1 MSPIQGSLP
10 PLTNQPIQPQ
20 SFDLEVTKKNLSISN
35 DIHLKNCALNAVQIC
50 CNALSFRN
58 PGPLSAQQ
66 CPSWWLGTNSG
77 KAADGGS
84 RRYCVSLPAVL
95 LYCTTVLL
103 YYSG

>member
-1 MSPIQGSLP
+1 MKYI
-10 PLTNQPIQPQ
+10 
-20 SFDLEVTKKNLSISN
+20 K
-35 DIHLKNCALNAVQIC
+35 KNCALITVQIC

-84 RRYCVSLPAVL
+84 RRYCVSLPV
-95 LYCTTVLL
+95 VLL
-103 YYSG
+103 YYCTIVL